1 MLPYSGGLYD
11 QPYEY
16 VRAVECVEAA
26 KNAVRFEEADEAARR
41 TRNASD
47 VED

>member
-1 MLPYSGGLYD
+1 MPYGGGYYD

-26 KNAVRFEEADEAARR
+26 KNAVRFEEADAAARR
-41 TRNASD
+41 SRNT
-47 VED
+47 EE